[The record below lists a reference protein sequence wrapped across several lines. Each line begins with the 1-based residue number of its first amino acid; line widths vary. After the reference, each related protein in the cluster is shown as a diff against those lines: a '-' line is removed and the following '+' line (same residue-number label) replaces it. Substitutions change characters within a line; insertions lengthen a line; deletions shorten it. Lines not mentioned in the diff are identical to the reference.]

1 MFNCLIGHAGPS
13 IEPFTRPIIQ
23 NLITIINREGTPK
36 TLLENCAITIGRL
49 GLVCPEVVAPHLE
62 LFIYPW
68 CVHRCQC
75 RCELLQLLGWVVRLQ
90 GKLASAL
97 RRDGPSSPTRS
108 HPSHFMLDVVC
119 RCIAMRHI
127 RDNPEKD
134 SAFRGVCQMVI
145 VNPQGVVNVCGVVF
159 AWGRA
164 RTKCPSGLAVR
175 LCGPSQCGPHAT
187 RIDDIDKC
195 CMMRSQTLC
204 ALFKEFTC

>member
-1 MFNCLIGHAGPS
+1 MFNCLVGHAGPS

-68 CVHRCQC
+68 CVPGCQC
-75 RCELLQLLGWVVRLQ
+75 RYEWPQLLGWLVRLL
-90 GKLASAL
+90 GKLASACVVTVRHP
-97 RRDGPSSPTRS
+97 RRVTSI
-108 HPSHFMLDVVC
+108 PSHFMFDVVC

-145 VNPQGVVNVCGVVF
+145 VNPQGVVNVCGIAFCMGYAEDKMPEWACCALVWSV
-159 AWGRA
+159 
-164 RTKCPSGLAVR
+164 TVY
-175 LCGPSQCGPHAT
+175 
-187 RIDDIDKC
+187 DIDKRC
-195 CMMRSQTLC
+195 
-204 ALFKEFTC
+204 